1 MLVSIH
7 VQNVEIGYLAHALF
21 SYFMLCPL
29 LFASPFL
36 YLALSR
42 SFSHFGIC
50 ERVCVRVYF
59 LSFSGTYNEHPN

>member
-1 MLVSIH
+1 MFKTLKLAIWPML
-7 VQNVEIGYLAHALF
+7 
-21 SYFMLCPL
+21 YFHILCYARFYSL
-29 LFASPFL
+29 HHS